1 VPALL
6 ITGVTGFLGR
16 AVAERAE
23 REGWAVTGTSL
34 IQAPPPGGLRLDVR
48 DGPAVAGALDAARP
62 DAIVHTAYVQGGG
75 AGALAVNAA
84 GAGHVAAAA
93 HARGIRLVH
102 VSSDAIFRGDLGRG
116 LREDDPPDPVTP
128 YGATKAA
135 AEAAVAAAHP
145 GALMVRTSL
154 LFGGPGHAPGPH
166 ETAALDAARGTR
178 AMTFYADEIRC
189 PVQVDDL
196 AAALVA
202 LAASEHAGPLHVA
215 GADALDRAAFARLIV
230 VAAGLDPAAIRS
242 GPRPADRAGDC
253 TLDCSAAA
261 VVLRTLPRGAR
272 AVLGGRP
279 SHPRS
284 G

>member
-16 AVAERAE
+16 AVAACAE
-23 REGWAVTGTSL
+23 REGWTVTGTSL
-34 IQAPPPGGLRLDVR
+34 TQAPPAGGWRLDVR
-48 DGPAVAGALDAARP
+48 DAGAVAAVLDEARP
-62 DAIVHTAYVQGGG
+62 DAIVHTAYVQ
-75 AGALAVNAA
+75 AGDAAAHAVNAA

-93 HARGIRLVH
+93 RARGIRLVH

-135 AEAAVAAAHP
+135 AEAAVAAVHP

-166 ETAALDAARGTR
+166 EVAAVEAARGAR
-178 AMTFYADEIRC
+178 DMTFYADEIRC

-196 AAALVA
+196 ADALVQ
-202 LAASEHAGPLHVA
+202 LAGTTDAGPLHVA

-230 VAAGLDPAAIRS
+230 GAAGLDPTAIRS
-242 GPRPADRAGDC
+242 GPRPADRSGDC

-261 VVLRTLPRGAR
+261 LLLRTPPRGAG
-272 AVLGGRP
+272 AVLAPGAP
-279 SHPRS
+279 
-284 G
+284 